1 MTPDTSQWRLESA
14 YAHFD
19 TLPGS
24 GLAWE
29 CLRRNHEYQ
38 KDFASTLQKTGD
50 LQRVHQRMM
59 RRWGLRFRG
68 QTESRLDASGCL
80 LDRPEP

>member
-1 MTPDTSQWRLESA
+1 MRIS
-14 YAHFD
+14 
-19 TLPGS
+19 
-24 GLAWE
+24 
-29 CLRRNHEYQ
+29 YQ